1 LGVAGAYRGGKSFFL
16 NRVILDRKEGFGVGN
31 SINACT
37 KGIWIW
43 NRPIYGSDKE
53 GKPVPILVIDSEGLN
68 AIDVESNHD
77 SRVFS
82 LLLLLSSIFI
92 FNQNGAIDE
101 DSIEMIS
108 YIAQLT
114 NHIQMTVNNDNVDY
128 EDYRAI
134 MPRLIWILRDFQL
147 ELKDRLHNDITSNEY
162 LENAIKEIEFFD
174 HSDSQKKKNKIR
186 RIIKSLFLQRDC
198 FTLV

>member
-1 LGVAGAYRGGKSFFL
+1 M
-16 NRVILDRKEGFGVGN
+16 DRKEGFGVGN

>member
-1 LGVAGAYRGGKSFFL
+1 MIL
-16 NRVILDRKEGFGVGN
+16 NRKGGFGVG
-31 SINACT
+31 STINACT

-43 NRPIYGSDKE
+43 GELIHGQSSNGD
-53 GKPVPILVIDSEGLN
+53 PVPILVIDSEGLN
-68 AIDVESNHD
+68 AVDVDANHD

-92 FNQNGAIDE
+92 FNQVGSIDE

-114 NHIQMTVNNDNVDY
+114 NHIQMTAKNENVAY

-134 MPRLIWILRDFQL
+134 MPRLLWVLRDF
-147 ELKDRLHNDITSNEY
+147 
-162 LENAIKEIEFFD
+162 
-174 HSDSQKKKNKIR
+174 
-186 RIIKSLFLQRDC
+186 
-198 FTLV
+198 